1 MIVLSYK
8 NTYSRRMTI
17 DRQVGDAEIKQFLD
31 LFDGD
36 DAQAIAALQ
45 RYKNVQE
52 PKKVVRDT
60 PVIVSFDAVTKS
72 YKVGKQKVEA
82 LRGATLDIHEGEFV
96 AITGASGSGK
106 STLLQLMGALDQ
118 PTSGTVSVA
127 GKNLHRQRDGQLAKF
142 RAETIGF
149 VFQFFFLQPFLRLER
164 NIEVPGMF
172 ARTPRRARRAHASE
186 LAQRVGLAER
196 LKHYP
201 KELSGGQMQR
211 AAIAR
216 ALMNSPKLLLADE
229 PTGNLDSEN
238 GRAIID
244 LFEAVRNELGTT
256 VVVVTHDQTIAA
268 RADRVITMKDGEV
281 VA

>member
-1 MIVLSYK
+1 MNDIMVE
-8 NTYSRRMTI
+8 
-17 DRQVGDAEIKQFLD
+17 RQVGERQIKTFLD

-36 DAQAIAALQ
+36 NQKAIAALEAYATAHQ
-45 RYKNVQE
+45 
-52 PKKVVRDT
+52 KKKAVLDT
-60 PVIVSFDAVTKS
+60 PVIVKFEDVKKT
-72 YKVGKQKVEA
+72 YKMGKQIVEA
-82 LRGATLDIHEGEFV
+82 LRGASLEIHEGEFV

-118 PTSGTVSVA
+118 PTSGVVTVA
-127 GKNLHRQRDGQLAKF
+127 GKNLRKTRDGRLAQF

-164 NIEVPGMF
+164 NLEVPAMF
-172 ARTPRRARRAHASE
+172 ARVPTKKRQERAHE
-186 LAQRVGLAER
+186 LAGKVGLTER
-196 LKHYP
+196 LRHYP

-238 GRAIID
+238 GKAIID
-244 LFEAVRNELGTT
+244 LFEAIRNELGTT
-256 VVVVTHDQTIAA
+256 VVVVTHDQDIAA
-268 RADRVITMKDGEV
+268 SADRVITIKDGEV
-281 VA
+281 LA